1 MYQEWFKKFEEIK
14 DINKK
19 IRKVKNKSKLLDKI
33 MKLCKKNNLEL
44 RRDNEENLIIMDFL
58 KLEE

>member
-19 IRKVKNKSKLLDKI
+19 IRKGKNKSKLLDKI

-44 RRDNEENLIIMDFL
+44 RRDDEGNLIIMDFL